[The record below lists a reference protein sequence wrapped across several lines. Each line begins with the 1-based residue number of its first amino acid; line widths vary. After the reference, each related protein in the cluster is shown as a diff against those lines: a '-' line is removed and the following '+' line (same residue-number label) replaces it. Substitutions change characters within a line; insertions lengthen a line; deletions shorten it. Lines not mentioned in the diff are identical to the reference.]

1 MGAGEFPGGSL
12 VPQQHSGR
20 RTLSLPRHRHWTP
33 GEQGELRLVP
43 GLRRKLLTDFN
54 CSLFLSESRCSV
66 KFAVKSSYLQC
77 KYLLQTDWR
86 LGTHPSPPGA
96 AVRRLTRRSGTSRTL
111 QYFARQDRTTV
122 HQQNTRTQQNIVE
135 LVFSS
140 LQ

>member
-86 LGTHPSPPGA
+86 VETWYTSVTA
-96 AVRRLTRRSGTSRTL
+96 RRSCQASHTPLR
-111 QYFARQDRTTV
+111 
-122 HQQNTRTQQNIVE
+122 NQQNIAILCTPGQNYCTSTE
-135 LVFSS
+135 GKNTAKHS
-140 LQ
+140 